1 MPIGMITCC
10 LGVFFGGLLGS
21 AGRRWIDG
29 ELRSI
34 LPGLFGLTAI
44 CNGMISVFKAAQ
56 MPTVTLAVI
65 AGGWLGHILH
75 LEKLVVSGLEAAL
88 RRVPRPAGFD
98 MQQYV
103 TVVAVFCASG
113 FGLYSVMVESI
124 SGDRAQMFSKAM
136 MDLFAAIIFGSSL
149 GISVSLI
156 AIPQAAVFTLFFFL
170 ARLLMPVMDEAMLGN
185 FIACGGVLTIA
196 AGMRMSGIREYPLID
211 MLPALAL
218 VILLTP
224 VLMPVFG

>member
-10 LGVFFGGLLGS
+10 LGVLLGGWLGS
-21 AGRRWIDG
+21 AGRRWIDEG
-29 ELRSI
+29 LRGL
-34 LPGLFGLTAI
+34 LPRLFGLTAI
-44 CNGMISVFKAAQ
+44 CNGLLSVLKAAQ

-65 AGGWLGHILH
+65 AGGWLGHALH
-75 LEKLVVSGLEAAL
+75 LERGVVRALGRALE
-88 RRVPRPAGFD
+88 RVPRPAGFD

-136 MDLFAAIIFGSSL
+136 MDLFAAVIFGSSL
-149 GISVSLI
+149 GVSVSLI

-170 ARLLMPVMDEAMLGN
+170 ARLLMPVMSGDMLGN
-185 FIACGGVLTIA
+185 FIACGGVLTVA

-218 VILLTP
+218 AVLLTP
-224 VLMPVFG
+224 LLAPVFG